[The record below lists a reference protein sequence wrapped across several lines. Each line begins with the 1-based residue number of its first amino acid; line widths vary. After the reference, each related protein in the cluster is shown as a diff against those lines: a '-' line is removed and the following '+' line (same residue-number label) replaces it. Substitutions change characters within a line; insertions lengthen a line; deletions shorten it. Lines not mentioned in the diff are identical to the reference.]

1 MTDNFLHLTF
11 SIFTYNDIVK
21 FSDVVNE
28 LFLKQFQTGT
38 AKMEQ
43 GNLCIDLY
51 YNQIQGGLHKDIF
64 SFWKTNQLP
73 QKIIFFSNSSDGRF
87 TLCNVI
93 HQKLKCDFV
102 LCSLSQMTE
111 KLQCFFSIMQIR

>member
-51 YNQIQGGLHKDIF
+51 YNQIQGGLHKDIRQAL
-64 SFWKTNQLP
+64 SATCL
-73 QKIIFFSNSSDGRF
+73 
-87 TLCNVI
+87 LCN
-93 HQKLKCDFV
+93 HLF
-102 LCSLSQMTE
+102 LTTL
-111 KLQCFFSIMQIR
+111 LFNAL